1 MKWPTGLHFLN
12 KIKAAQIKSG
22 AVSGAADVTTLFII
36 AGPCG
41 SGKTTLLQ
49 AAYRDG
55 LPLFGPDYMAGFRS
69 TCKDRTY
76 KEYDDYEEALR
87 KKSFFQAGHVK
98 LLSREVDLPQC
109 VLLHVDLYQVLRGI
123 DPSYWPRSL
132 KRRELRRQ
140 WFGSE
145 RVEQGLASVTL
156 GKRTFV
162 SLQQPAENDLMM
174 RSYLQRPFF
183 KRFRR
188 IVVNTVQCEYS
199 ANALQLAE
207 RKAKRRKKNPC
218 IHERRYKYFLAPDA
232 VAQSIH
238 QELYA
243 SWRRNLSILNPV
255 ADLTTE
261 VSASGDL
268 LLNGSVLV
276 VGWTQRF

>member
-1 MKWPTGLHFLN
+1 M
-12 KIKAAQIKSG
+12 
-22 AVSGAADVTTLFII
+22 ADF
-36 AGPCG
+36 
-41 SGKTTLLQ
+41 Q
-49 AAYRDG
+49 
-55 LPLFGPDYMAGFRS
+55 S
-69 TCKDRTY
+69 TCRDRTY
-76 KEYDDYEEALR
+76 REYDDYETALR

-98 LLSREVDLPQC
+98 GLSREARLPRC

-132 KRRELRRQ
+132 MRRELRRQ
-140 WFGSE
+140 LFDRNS
-145 RVEQGLASVTL
+145 VEQERASVKL
-156 GKRTFV
+156 GKRTFA
-162 SLQQPAENDLMM
+162 SLQQPDENDLMM

-199 ANALQLAE
+199 ANALQLTE
-207 RKAKRRKKNPC
+207 RKAKRRNNPR
-218 IHERRYKYFLAPDA
+218 ILERRYKYFLATDA

-243 SWRRNLSILNPV
+243 AWRRNLSILDPV

-276 VGWTQRF
+276 GGWSQRFQRMA